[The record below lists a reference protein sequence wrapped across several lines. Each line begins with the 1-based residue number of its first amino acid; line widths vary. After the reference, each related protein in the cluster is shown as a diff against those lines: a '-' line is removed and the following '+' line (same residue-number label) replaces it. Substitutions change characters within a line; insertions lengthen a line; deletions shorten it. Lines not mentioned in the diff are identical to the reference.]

1 MICMIDFS
9 KYLNCNDCRIIGLYC
24 VKHRAEVEKKLFI
37 TTGISKIEDP
47 HTNGSKNCSH
57 P

>member
-1 MICMIDFS
+1 MTSMIDFS

-24 VKHRAEVEKKLFI
+24 EKHRAEVEKKLFI
-37 TTGISKIEDP
+37 TTGISKNQDP
-47 HTNGSKNCSH
+47 QNNGEKNLSY